1 MIVDTSA
8 LIAVINN
15 EESASHVIER
25 LNKPADLHISAGT
38 WLELFIVAD
47 NRYSPVFVGRLED
60 LLIDYEITIQPVTAT
75 QAAFARRAYRNF
87 GKGRHPAQLNYGDC
101 FSYALAKDR
110 RESLLFVGSD
120 FSQTDIESALST

>member
-1 MIVDTSA
+1 M
-8 LIAVINN
+8 
-15 EESASHVIER
+15 
-25 LNKPADLHISAGT
+25 
-38 WLELFIVAD
+38 FIVAD